1 MKKTILKDRLLT
13 NEQVETVKMC
23 IVSSM
28 KDVYTDKGEI
38 PGEGFYKAAKAVAD
52 KVLKDAQTLLIEVNV
67 YAKAVKNS
75 KPLKIVK
82 KKK

>member
-1 MKKTILKDRLLT
+1 MKKNNLKEKLLT
-13 NEQVETVKMC
+13 PEQVETIKMC

-52 KVLKDAQTLLIEVNV
+52 KVLKEAQTLLIEVNV

-75 KPLKIVK
+75 KPLKKSK
-82 KKK
+82 KSK